1 MERSETILNALVD
14 DPKDIRVARKFLVV
28 YLDGVSDVIG
38 SYNNVEEEHI
48 TFETRERLLEL
59 MADVEKRFQ
68 KELVRLRANNQFD
81 LDVNIDTLKE
91 QIKH

>member
-1 MERSETILNALVD
+1 
-14 DPKDIRVARKFLVV
+14 
-28 YLDGVSDVIG
+28 
-38 SYNNVEEEHI
+38 
-48 TFETRERLLEL
+48 